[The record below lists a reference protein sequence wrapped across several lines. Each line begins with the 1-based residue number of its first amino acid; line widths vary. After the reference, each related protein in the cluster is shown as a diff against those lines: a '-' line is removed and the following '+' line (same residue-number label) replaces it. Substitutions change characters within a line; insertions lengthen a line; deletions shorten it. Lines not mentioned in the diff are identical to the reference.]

1 MKGTASSPTPS
12 YKRSSMR
19 IRSRGTVT
27 ASRACLNLHPTC
39 RSACRRSLCARLP
52 MSRSRKCT
60 CRARISLW
68 AWCSVSP
75 PSWSGRRCF
84 KAVAPVSEGKAKFI
98 VMDAQPK
105 HQGVPLFRLRKANCP
120 THSPLHPGPQM
131 HVLALAFLR
140 VLLPHVGLRGLD
152 MPLVGAPSVRVKLR
166 DAQGCQQLWQPQA
179 DVVLTPAKHIR
190 QPLPRVGLNGV
201 PQPTRRRFF
210 AYIPP

>member
-1 MKGTASSPTPS
+1 
-12 YKRSSMR
+12 
-19 IRSRGTVT
+19 
-27 ASRACLNLHPTC
+27 
-39 RSACRRSLCARLP
+39 
-52 MSRSRKCT
+52 
-60 CRARISLW
+60 
-68 AWCSVSP
+68 
-75 PSWSGRRCF
+75 
-84 KAVAPVSEGKAKFI
+84 VAPVSEGKAKFI

-131 HVLALAFLR
+131 HGLALAFLR
-140 VLLPHVGLRGLD
+140 VLPPHVGLRGLD

-201 PQPTRRRFF
+201 PQPTRRRFRDVKPMLGGF
-210 AYIPP
+210 GVQ